1 MASQA
6 ITTAETHLPQQSQEA
21 ERFGLMQRQAR
32 MFAMSPLIPEALRKG
47 TPEQAMA
54 NCYIAMSIADRMG
67 EDRMTV
73 MQNIHIIHG
82 TAGFKSSYMIAR
94 ANSSGKFSEE
104 IEWEEAG
111 EGPTLSVTAFA
122 TLAKSGRRIE
132 MTVDMAMA
140 KAEGW
145 ASNKKYT
152 TMPKVML
159 RYRSAA
165 FLIRLYAPE
174 VMLGHQTIEEVEDV
188 RYAGGP
194 DLTAQ
199 PLSTAMLLEQA
210 SEPEP
215 EDAEEVNTETGE
227 IVEDPAIVWKND
239 FITEVNKQ
247 PVIDALDS
255 MLLRAEKNLASL
267 AKKRPELHDEC
278 LHAIAMKR
286 ESFGVEGGRTD
297 EQHGDQFDGSEQ
309 GEGA

>member
-1 MASQA
+1 MATQLA
-6 ITTAETHLPQQSQEA
+6 TTDNANLSPEA
-21 ERFGLMQRQAR
+21 QHFGLMQRQAR

-94 ANSSGKFSEE
+94 ANSSGKFSDE
-104 IEWEEAG
+104 IDWIVDESDRNN
-111 EGPTLSVTAFA
+111 LKVTAFA
-122 TLAKSGRRIE
+122 TLAKSGRRVE
-132 MTVDMAMA
+132 MDVDMVMA

-145 ASNKKYT
+145 TSNKKYT

-174 VMLGHQTIEEVEDV
+174 VMLGHQTADEIEDV
-188 RYAGGP
+188 HYAQGP
-194 DLTAQ
+194 DLTVQ

-210 SEPEP
+210 KPDNNDGTLTQGNPAATEGPADEDRGEAFS
-215 EDAEEVNTETGE
+215 EDA
-227 IVEDPAIVWKND
+227 
-239 FITEVNKQ
+239 
-247 PVIDALDS
+247 
-255 MLLRAEKNLASL
+255 
-267 AKKRPELHDEC
+267 
-278 LHAIAMKR
+278 
-286 ESFGVEGGRTD
+286 D
-297 EQHGDQFDGSEQ
+297 EQP
-309 GEGA
+309 

>member
-6 ITTAETHLPQQSQEA
+6 ITTAEVPASYQSPEA
-21 ERFGLMQRQAR
+21 ERFGLMQRQSR
-32 MFAMSPLIPEALRKG
+32 MFAMSSLTPEALRKG

-67 EDRMTV
+67 EDRITV

-82 TAGFKSSYMIAR
+82 TAGFKTSYMIAR

-104 IEWEEAG
+104 IDWEELG

-122 TLAKSGRRIE
+122 TLAKSGRRVE

-194 DLTAQ
+194 DLNAR

-210 SEPEP
+210 KPADEQNDGTLSEENPTSAEGADDSQRG
-215 EDAEEVNTETGE
+215 EAHNDAEPWAARRTEILDAFAGAST
-227 IVEDPAIVWKND
+227 VAKY
-239 FITEVNKQ
+239 NKA
-247 PVIDALDS
+247 DALLVQHMQAFPDEVQAELEAAAS
-255 MLLRAEKNLASL
+255 SARAL
-267 AKKRPELHDEC
+267 
-278 LHAIAMKR
+278 M
-286 ESFGVEGGRTD
+286 GQG
-297 EQHGDQFDGSEQ
+297 
-309 GEGA
+309 GEG